1 MDPRLQDLLHWC
13 PWHPG
18 DPGPEIWRMINT
30 LPEQNQHAAIKVIT
44 EANAKILD
52 VKAGA
57 FRELGNIMSGKAR

>member
-1 MDPRLQDLLHWC
+1 
-13 PWHPG
+13 
-18 DPGPEIWRMINT
+18 MINT